1 MGSNRNGSKDHASTE
16 TISVFLE
23 TTDPFPKVA
32 DVGANNIQVMHWI
45 VRHLLKL
52 TPGTDNLYKGL
63 PNEWREEV
71 LTEAMPLHIYGV
83 VERNLARLLGDP
95 SKLMNVAKMAA
106 ARMGFG
112 ENLMIFRI
120 MAVIAWLILPL
131 LTSPAFLFQFV
142 IATASRLYNRN
153 KDTQP
158 VRVTWRSAVMRT
170 TRAKMAGLVLRDIR
184 HDIFSVLWWAPGFTA
199 SAVQFWYSRGVR
211 GIRHLLVELDPA
223 DVVSACAEFL
233 ANKELP
239 DEQDEVLNY
248 NGQVIAHKVM
258 LYREGNTPYFT
269 VERPNGNDR
278 RVGWKVIHD
287 VIVKHSDGHEWTI
300 FREGEIYSAE
310 AGCCLTEYDFTPPRL
325 LIPFGLWWWLFNQP
339 LAILLTPLVKLIQ
352 WIMSSTASS
361 ATLKWLLEEREADA
375 KMRELTWRE
384 LFPDRHTA
392 ALATSGQLVSE
403 EIEEA
408 VFVFFDFVG
417 HTARRA
423 KVGFDASERATDEF
437 WSLLVD
443 FDADVRIVRGELPT
457 RLVFGDIVVRLV
469 GYAGDAAVVAV
480 YNAPKSELLRVGLK
494 LASYL
499 HDAAETTG
507 VGSLP
512 PLTLRIA
519 VTSGDMRIR
528 RIGRRISPGS
538 NDRMLMRET
547 ARSLAIDRASR
558 ILAVGKQLQYAL
570 KSKTGQEAERL
581 TILERD
587 LMRAYEGLDQF
598 ERLGYQDLR
607 EFGARELVRFLD
619 DKSGTVRWPESVLG
633 GKKK

>member
-1 MGSNRNGSKDHASTE
+1 MGSNRNGGKDHASTE
-16 TISVFLE
+16 TISVLLE
-23 TTDPFPKVA
+23 TTDPFPNVA
-32 DVGANNIQVMHWI
+32 DVGANNIKVMDWI
-45 VRHLLKL
+45 VRHLLKRD
-52 TPGTDNLYKGL
+52 TTALYKGL
-63 PNEWREEV
+63 PKQWREKV

-83 VERNLARLLGDP
+83 VEKNLARLLGDP
-95 SKLMNVAKMAA
+95 QKLMEVARLAA

-120 MAVIAWLILPL
+120 MAVIARLVLPL
-131 LTSPAFLFQFV
+131 LTSPAFVFRFV
-142 IATASRLYNRN
+142 IATMSRLYNRN

-170 TRAKMAGLVLRDIR
+170 TRATLAGLVLRDIR
-184 HDIFSVLWWAPGFTA
+184 HDVFSVLWWAPGFTA

-211 GIRHLLVELDPA
+211 EIRHLLVELDPV

-233 ANKELP
+233 ASKELP
-239 DEQDEVLNY
+239 DEQGEVLNY
-248 NGQVIAHKVM
+248 NGQIIATAVR
-258 LYREGNTPYFT
+258 LYREGNTAFFT
-269 VERPNGNDR
+269 QLESNGAASR
-278 RVGWKVIHD
+278 MGWKITCD
-287 VIVKHSDGHEWTI
+287 VLVRNPAGQEWTI

-325 LIPFGLWWWLFNQP
+325 LAPFGLWWWLFNQP
-339 LAILLTPLVKLIQ
+339 LAILLVPLVKLIQ
-352 WIMSSTASS
+352 GIVNSTASN

-375 KMRELTWRE
+375 RMRELTWRE

-392 ALATSGQLVSE
+392 ALAMSGQLVSE

-423 KVGFDASERATDEF
+423 EVGFEASERATDEF
-437 WSLLVD
+437 WSSLVD
-443 FDADVRIVRGELPT
+443 FDADVRIVRGELPA

-480 YNAPKSELLRVGLK
+480 YNAAKSELLRVGLK

-507 VGSLP
+507 VGSFP

-528 RIGRRISPGS
+528 RIGRRIAPGS
-538 NDRMLMRET
+538 EDRMLMRET
-547 ARSLAIDRASR
+547 ARSLAIDRDSR
-558 ILAVGKQLQYAL
+558 ILAVGKQLQRAL
-570 KSKTGQEAERL
+570 KSQTGQEAERL

-587 LMRAYEGLDQF
+587 LMRAYVGSDQF

-607 EFGARELVRFLD
+607 EFGVRELVRFLD
-619 DKSGTVRWPESVLG
+619 NKSGTVRWPDAVLG
-633 GKKK
+633 RKK